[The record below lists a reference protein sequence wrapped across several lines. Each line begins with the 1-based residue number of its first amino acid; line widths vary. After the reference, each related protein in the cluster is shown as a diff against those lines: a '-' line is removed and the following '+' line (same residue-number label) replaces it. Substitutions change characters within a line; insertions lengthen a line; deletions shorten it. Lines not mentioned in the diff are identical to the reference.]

1 MEERFIRN
9 YPAVTEA
16 QQLLLGTKHVAVA
29 GAGGIGGYV
38 VEYLVRIGIGE
49 ITVIDGDSFC
59 LSNMNR
65 QLLCT
70 EHTLG
75 RYKAGAAATRAG
87 EIDPAVRIRAVEQ
100 YLTEENAADL
110 LSGAD
115 LVIDALDSIRS
126 RMILEDGAAAN
137 RQTII
142 HGAVEGWDLQIMEV
156 PPGEGIL
163 HALYGNGSIP
173 EEKEHTILAMVPAV
187 AAGLE
192 VSAALQKLL
201 GYTGPVDR
209 KLFSMSLM
217 TFGSCLEPVHD

>member
-1 MEERFIRN
+1 MEERLLRN
-9 YPAVTEA
+9 CPAITKE
-16 QQLLLGTKHVAVA
+16 QQLLLGTKHVTVA

-75 RYKAGAAATRAG
+75 QLKAGIAASRAR
-87 EIDPAVRIRAVEQ
+87 EIDPTVRVRAVEQ
-100 YLTEENAADL
+100 YLTKENAAEL

-137 RQTII
+137 GQTII
-142 HGAVEGWDLQIMEV
+142 HGAVEGWNLQILAV

-163 HALYGNGSIP
+163 HALYGNGIRS
-173 EEKEHTILAMVPAV
+173 EETEHTILAMVPAV

-192 VSAALQKLL
+192 VSAAVQYLL
-201 GYTGPVDR
+201 GYATPVDR
-209 KLFSMSLM
+209 KLFSMSLR
-217 TFGSCLEPVHD
+217 TFDCCMEPEQD